1 MNKESEIIKFIK
13 KVKGK
18 NNNWVEKVQEKYPT
32 QFPESKDVYRF
43 CHNKDLAKK
52 NESEDKDYKT
62 WLEKLRN
69 DAKAYWK
76 REGNEPKDET
86 AKLLIPL
93 LGHDEASTLLTSNA
107 ILYRHPHLKRFLK
120 RE

>member
-1 MNKESEIIKFIK
+1 MDKETEIKKFIQ

-18 NNNWVEKVQEKYPT
+18 CNNWVGKVQEKYPI

-43 CHNKDLAKK
+43 CHSKGIAKK
-52 NESEDKDYKT
+52 NEGEDKDYKI
-62 WLEKLRN
+62 WLEKLRS
-69 DAKAYWK
+69 DAKIYWK

-93 LGHDEASTLLTSNA
+93 LGHDEASTLLSSNA
-107 ILYRHPHLKRFLK
+107 ILYRHSHLKRFLK